1 VNPPRLLAL
10 FGAAA
15 IALSGCSAG
24 GSAIFGQPEPTTTGP
39 AVSPQTPPP
48 SLPPL
53 TGSNR
58 IVRVVRR
65 VSPAVVNVRAAVGDG
80 QEGEGT
86 GFFVRPDGIAVTND
100 HVVRGAFSIDV
111 VTADGGKFEARV
123 IGGDPG
129 ADLAVLRV
137 EGGGPFPT
145 VPLGESGSL
154 RLGQSVV
161 ALGFALGLEGG
172 PSVTS
177 GIVSAL
183 GRTISATDPNAPG
196 GQGARQYEGLI
207 QTDAAINPGNSGGP
221 LVDLGGRVVGI
232 NTAGV
237 GAAAAE
243 NIGFAIAIDRARP
256 VVEHAIENP
265 EAPAAYLGVSTQTVT
280 PAVAAGFS
288 LSVDEGALV
297 RAVGPGT
304 PADEAGIR
312 EGDVIVGIGGTSV
325 SSTEEVGERILE
337 FDPGTEVEVEL
348 VRGQDT
354 LTVTATLGTRPQPI
368 EG

>member
-1 VNPPRLLAL
+1 VNPRRLAAL

-15 IALSGCSAG
+15 IALAACSG
-24 GSAIFGQPEPTTTGP
+24 GSSRLFQEQEPEPT
-39 AVSPQTPPP
+39 VSPASPVPV
-48 SLPPL
+48 LPPA
-53 TGSNR
+53 GGPNR

-65 VSPAVVNVRAAVGDG
+65 VSPAVVNVKAAVGDG

-86 GFFVRPDGIAVTND
+86 GFLIRPDGVAVTND
-100 HVVRGAFSIDV
+100 HVVRGAFSIEV
-111 VTADGGKFEARV
+111 VTSDGGRFDARV
-123 IGGDPG
+123 IGGDPD
-129 ADLAVLRV
+129 ADLAILRI
-137 EGGGPFPT
+137 EGDGPFPT

-154 RLGQSVV
+154 QLGESVV

-183 GRTISATDPNAPG
+183 GRTISAADPSAPNDT
-196 GQGARQYEGLI
+196 RRYEGLI

-221 LVDLGGRVVGI
+221 LVDLSGRVVGI

-237 GAAAAE
+237 GAETAE
-243 NIGFAIAIDRARP
+243 NIGFAIAMDRARP
-256 VVEHAIENP
+256 VIEHAIESP

-280 PAVAAGFS
+280 PAVAAAFG

-297 RAVGPGT
+297 RAVGPDT
-304 PADEAGIR
+304 PADRAGIQ
-312 EGDVIVGIGGTSV
+312 ESDVIVAIGGEAV
-325 SSTEEVGERILE
+325 ASTEAVGERILE
-337 FDPGTEVEVEL
+337 FQPGDEVEVEL
-348 VRGQDT
+348 ARGDET
-354 LTVTATLGTRPQPI
+354 LTVTATLGTRPQPL